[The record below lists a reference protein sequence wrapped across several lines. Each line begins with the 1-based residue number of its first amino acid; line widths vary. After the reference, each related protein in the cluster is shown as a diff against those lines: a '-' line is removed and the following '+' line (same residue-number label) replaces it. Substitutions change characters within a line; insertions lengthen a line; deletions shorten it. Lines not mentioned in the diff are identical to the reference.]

1 MKKLRAESKA
11 VSPIAFSEKYDR
23 IRDIASFAITT
34 KDFEL
39 CQDIIIEEH
48 NKKKVRQI
56 CETVA
61 FMCQDDKKTA
71 SELATIISDGL
82 NLETK
87 EDADNLFPL
96 AFDTF
101 DKIFQQNESIYV
113 INTT

>member
-1 MKKLRAESKA
+1 MKKLRSENKA
-11 VSPIAFSEKYDR
+11 ISPIAFSEKYEW
-23 IRDIASFAITT
+23 IWDIASFTFST

-48 NKKKVRQI
+48 NRRKIKTI
-56 CETVA
+56 CENVA

-71 SELATIISDGL
+71 SELATMISDGL
-82 NLETK
+82 TLETK